1 MTTAGGAGMAA
12 VAGAAGPA
20 RAPGDAA
27 PVALAE
33 RVADHLRDLVVRG
46 ALAPGQ
52 RIVERRLCAELKVS
66 RTPMREALKL
76 LRQDG
81 LVEISRNCGARVT
94 GYDGRSAI
102 DLFEAIGALEAAAAE
117 RIARVLDAATLARL
131 EALHTQMLA
140 YFDAGRLD
148 AYFDV
153 NSQIHDMIVEG
164 CGNEV
169 LVESR
174 RRLML
179 LARRGRYM
187 AIMDGARW
195 RQAVAEHETLMRA
208 LRARDGAGA
217 HAIWRAHLANTGLA
231 VATALAKAEGAAA
244 QA

>member
-1 MTTAGGAGMAA
+1 MTTAGGARITAP
-12 VAGAAGPA
+12 AGGA
-20 RAPGDAA
+20 APGDDA

-94 GYDGRSAI
+94 SYDGRSAI

-117 RIARVLDAATLARL
+117 RITRMLDAATLERF
-131 EALHTQMLA
+131 EALHAQMLT
-140 YFDAGRLD
+140 YFDDDRLD

-153 NSQIHDMIVEG
+153 NSRIHDLIVDG
-164 CGNEV
+164 CGNAV
-169 LVESR
+169 LADSR

-187 AIMDGARW
+187 AIMDAARW
-195 RQAVAEHETLMRA
+195 RQAVSEHETLMRA
-208 LRARDGAGA
+208 LRARDEAGA
-217 HAIWRAHLANTGLA
+217 HAIWRAHLANTGVA
-231 VATALAKAEGAAA
+231 VANALTQAEGAASA
-244 QA
+244 